1 MNDSA
6 VELSQLLQTLRSDIF
21 AALARMGVPAYVI
34 DREGTI
40 RWLNTAGQALWPNA
54 LNRKFSNV
62 MAPEE
67 LRHAREQFARKVIGE
82 ADATEYATSVLDTD
96 GRRMAVDV
104 SSVALRANGDVV
116 GVFGVVTPAR
126 AQDLTDPPHQAVELT
141 PRQRQV
147 LRLLGDG
154 RTTGRS
160 PLSSGSPTRRR
171 GITSRRCCGPS
182 EPARVSRPWSPRGT
196 TDCFR
201 RA

>member
-6 VELSQLLQTLRSDIF
+6 VELSQLLQALRSDIF
-21 AALARMGVPAYVI
+21 GALARMGVPAYVI

-126 AQDLTDPPHQAVELT
+126 AQDLTEPPHQAVELT

-154 RTTGRS
+154 RTTGKIASELGIADETARNHIKAV
-160 PLSSGSPTRRR
+160 LRALGASSRL
-171 GITSRRCCGPS
+171 
-182 EPARVSRPWSPRGT
+182 EAVVAARHHGLL
-196 TDCFR
+196 
-201 RA
+201 

>member
-6 VELSQLLQTLRSDIF
+6 VELSQLLQALRSDIF
-21 AALARMGVPAYVI
+21 GALARMGVPAYVI

-96 GRRMAVDV
+96 GHRMAVDV

-126 AQDLTDPPHQAVELT
+126 AQDLTEPPHQAVELT

-154 RTTGRS
+154 RTTGKIASELGIADETARNHIKAV
-160 PLSSGSPTRRR
+160 LRALGASSRL
-171 GITSRRCCGPS
+171 
-182 EPARVSRPWSPRGT
+182 EAVVAARHHGLL
-196 TDCFR
+196 
-201 RA
+201 

>member
-6 VELSQLLQTLRSDIF
+6 VELSQLLQALRSDIF
-21 AALARMGVPAYVI
+21 GALARMGVPAYVI

-82 ADATEYATSVLDTD
+82 ADATEYATSVLDAD

-104 SSVALRANGDVV
+104 SSVALRADGDVV

-154 RTTGRS
+154 RTTGKIASELGIADETARNHIKAV
-160 PLSSGSPTRRR
+160 LRALGASSRL
-171 GITSRRCCGPS
+171 
-182 EPARVSRPWSPRGT
+182 EAVVAARHHGLL
-196 TDCFR
+196 
-201 RA
+201 

>member
-6 VELSQLLQTLRSDIF
+6 VELSQLLQALRSDIF
-21 AALARMGVPAYVI
+21 GALARMGVPAYVI

-126 AQDLTDPPHQAVELT
+126 AQDVTDPPRQTVELT

-154 RTTGRS
+154 RTTGKIASELGIADETARNHIKAVLRALGARS
-160 PLSSGSPTRRR
+160 RL
-171 GITSRRCCGPS
+171 
-182 EPARVSRPWSPRGT
+182 EAVVAARHHGLL
-196 TDCFR
+196 
-201 RA
+201 

>member
-6 VELSQLLQTLRSDIF
+6 VELSQLLQALRSDIF
-21 AALARMGVPAYVI
+21 GALARMGVPAYVI

-82 ADATEYATSVLDTD
+82 ADATEYATSVLDAD

-154 RTTGRS
+154 RTTGKIASELGIADETARNHIKAV
-160 PLSSGSPTRRR
+160 LRALGASSRL
-171 GITSRRCCGPS
+171 
-182 EPARVSRPWSPRGT
+182 EAVVAARHHGLL
-196 TDCFR
+196 
-201 RA
+201 